1 MFANVFGK
9 GRSKGNRKCGTFIC
23 VCVCVE
29 EIAISNVSYR
39 AFFFLHMHS

>member
-1 MFANVFGK
+1 MYLIRAGVRETGSVGLLF
-9 GRSKGNRKCGTFIC
+9 